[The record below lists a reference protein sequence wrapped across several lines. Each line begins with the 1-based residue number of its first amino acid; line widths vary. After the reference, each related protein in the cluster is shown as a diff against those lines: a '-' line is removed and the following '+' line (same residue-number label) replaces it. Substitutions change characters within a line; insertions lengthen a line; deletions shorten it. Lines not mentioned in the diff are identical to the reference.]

1 MVQVEAMPHTT
12 MIPAIQRRAPIFASM
27 MLLGIPHST

>member
-1 MVQVEAMPHTT
+1 MPHTT